1 MENDKEFEQK
11 VRRIGGL
18 VHELES
24 ITDPAARASARELM
38 QLLLDLHA
46 QGFDRMLD
54 IVAQDQEHGQAIID
68 NFGEDPLVSSLLIL
82 YGLHPLDLESRVGR
96 AVEKIRSKVFKNGG
110 EIQSF
115 SVNDGRVRV
124 HVQVSGHACGSTAST
139 LRAMVED
146 AMYEAAPDM
155 SSLVLEGLEEKT
167 SSSGFVPLERLGPM
181 SVLAT
186 EQP

>member
-18 VHELES
+18 VHELDS

-46 QGFDRMLD
+46 QGIDRMLD
-54 IVAQDQEHGQAIID
+54 IIAQDQEHGQAIID
-68 NFGEDPLVSSLLIL
+68 NYGEDSLVSSLLIL

-96 AVEKIRSKVFKNGG
+96 AIEKIRSKVFKHGG

-115 SVNDGRVRV
+115 SVNDGTVRV
-124 HVQVSGHACGSTAST
+124 HAQVSGHGCGSTAGT
-139 LRAMVED
+139 LRTLIED

-155 SSLVLEGLEEKT
+155 TGLVLEGLEEKT
-167 SSSGFVPLERLGPM
+167 SASGFVPLDRIGAV
-181 SVLAT
+181 SAAAS

>member
-11 VRRIGGL
+11 VRRISGL

-24 ITDPAARASARELM
+24 ISDPAARASARELM

-46 QGFDRMLD
+46 QGIDRMLD
-54 IVAQDQEHGQAIID
+54 IVAQDHEHGQPIID
-68 NFGEDPLVSSLLIL
+68 NFGADPLVSSLLVL

-96 AVEKIRSKVFKNGG
+96 AVEKVRPKVFKHGG

-115 SVNDGRVRV
+115 SVNDGAVRV
-124 HVQVSGHACGSTAST
+124 HLQLSGHGCGSTAAT
-139 LRAMVED
+139 LRTLVED
-146 AMYEAAPDM
+146 AIYEDAPDM
-155 SSLVLEGLEEKT
+155 TGLMLEGLEEKT
-167 SSSGFVPLERLGPM
+167 SSSGFVPLDRIGTV
-181 SVLAT
+181 SVVAS

>member
-1 MENDKEFEQK
+1 MENEKEFEQK

-46 QGFDRMLD
+46 QGIDRMLD
-54 IVAQDQEHGQAIID
+54 IVAQDQEHGQPIID

-82 YGLHPLDLESRVGR
+82 YGLHPLDLEGRVSR
-96 AVEKIRSKVFKNGG
+96 AVENIRSKVFKSGG
-110 EIQSF
+110 EIRSF
-115 SVNDGRVRV
+115 SVNDGVVRV
-124 HVQVSGHACGSTAST
+124 HVQVSGHGCGSTTGT
-139 LRAMVED
+139 LRTLIED

-155 SSLVLEGLEEKT
+155 SSLALEGLEEKT
-167 SSSGFVPLERLGPM
+167 SSSGFVPLERLGTM
-181 SVLAT
+181 SVLLT

>member
-1 MENDKEFEQK
+1 MKNDKDFEQK

-46 QGFDRMLD
+46 QGIDRMLD
-54 IVAQDQEHGQAIID
+54 IVAQDQEHGQRIID

-96 AVEKIRSKVFKNGG
+96 AIEKIRSKVFKHGG

-115 SVNDGRVRV
+115 SVNDGAVRV
-124 HVQVSGHACGSTAST
+124 HVQVSGHGCGSTAGT
-139 LRAMVED
+139 LRTLIGD

-155 SSLVLEGLEEKT
+155 TGLVLEGLEEKT
-167 SSSGFVPLERLGPM
+167 SASGFVPLDRIGAV
-181 SVLAT
+181 STAAS